1 MKSKDGGTTEKQRSK
16 TCKVVNFDEVLVNW
30 EIPELSPQE
39 YEEDGWELDISAS
52 HPPHKKYELN

>member
-1 MKSKDGGTTEKQRSK
+1 MGELLKSKEARLARGKEH
-16 TCKVVNFDEVLVNW
+16 FDEVLVNW

-52 HPPHKKYELN
+52 HPPHKKYELH